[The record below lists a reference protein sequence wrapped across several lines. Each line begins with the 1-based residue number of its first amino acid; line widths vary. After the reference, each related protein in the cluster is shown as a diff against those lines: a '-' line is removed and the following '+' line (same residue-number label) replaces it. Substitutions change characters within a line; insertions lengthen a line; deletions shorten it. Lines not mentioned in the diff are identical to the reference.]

1 MNLRSCYT
9 RTIPAGILI
18 FMKPALLFLLIPAF
32 LNADEPTPFTPD
44 HQGFKIIAQPY
55 FAEHCITCHGE
66 KKSKGELNLE
76 TQLQNNFLDLA
87 ESGKWGEILDAVN
100 SHEMPPED
108 EPQPDSE
115 ITAAFADW
123 VANELARAEISQK
136 STRVILRRLNRN
148 EYANTIRDLLGVT
161 FDPEAFPEDP
171 PSGGFDNIG
180 SALTLSPLHLELYY
194 DAARQVIEDAIV
206 TGEKPP
212 VIKWRFE
219 PDESTAGADR
229 TRVERGQ
236 NKILLNGGSKN
247 QIIDGF
253 TVSRSLAWDRIIG
266 FRDFQLE
273 HPGEYLIRIRAAS
286 RTPSRNDVVKFM
298 TPLLT
303 QRAEEEATK
312 RNRPLNQEYLQN
324 EIDHFK
330 TVRIYQYGP
339 ARLTIAGKLD
349 GQPAFNHEIDL
360 DSSYPKAKN
369 FEVRAH
375 FTTQKAGLEFPP
387 AYNIPKV
394 LENHWVQNRDE
405 FPRPEALIDWIE
417 LEGPIHSEW
426 PPASH
431 TKLFAGL
438 PADPTSW
445 GEKEARLVLEAFMPS
460 AWRRPVTPDEIDAK
474 LRLFVALTSQG
485 STFIDAIKAP
495 LVATLTSPHFL
506 FLTEPSTGTRPLNP
520 HEFAT
525 RLSYF
530 LWSSQPDHEL
540 TAHAAIGDLDDPD
553 VLKKQIDR
561 LLASPK
567 SQALSDN
574 FAGQWLDLR
583 KIGANPPASE
593 LYPRYDRHLETSIAA
608 ESIAFFHEILHEDL
622 SVLNFL
628 RSDFVTI
635 NERLARFYDIP
646 GVKGDAIRKVSVP
659 KGHPRG
665 GIVTQASILSV
676 TSNGTRTS
684 PVARGTWIL
693 KNLLGTDPGLPV
705 ANVGEIAPKVP
716 GIDKATVRQRLAIH
730 RELPQC
736 ARCHDKIDPLGLSLE
751 NYNAAGEWRTQE
763 GFGYQGR
770 IGENDPVI
778 DASAKMPDGTEFTG
792 VAGLQDQLLA
802 KEDLF
807 LRCLA
812 SKLFTYALGR
822 EMGYSDKPHLDAAV
836 AHLKE
841 NKYTLR
847 SLIHFIVTSEP
858 FLTK

>member
-1 MNLRSCYT
+1 
-9 RTIPAGILI
+9 
-18 FMKPALLFLLIPAF
+18 MKSAYLFLTLLVPTTV
-32 LNADEPTPFTPD
+32 NADESSTSDPD
-44 HQGFKIIAQPY
+44 HNGFKTLALPY

-66 KKSKGELNLE
+66 KKAKGELNLE
-76 TQLQNNFLDLA
+76 TQLQNNFLNLT
-87 ESGKWGEILDAVN
+87 ESAKWGEILDAVN
-100 SHEMPPED
+100 SHEMPPEE
-108 EPQPDSE
+108 EPQPDPKVAGE
-115 ITAAFADW
+115 FADW
-123 VANELARAEISQK
+123 VAGELARAEISQK

-148 EYANTIRDLLGVT
+148 EYANTIRDLVGVE
-161 FDPEAFPEDP
+161 FNPEAFPEDP

-180 SALTLSPLHLELYY
+180 SALTLSPLQLELYY
-194 DAARQVIEDAIV
+194 DAARQVIDDAIF

-219 PDESTAGADR
+219 PEESTAGADR
-229 TRVERGQ
+229 TRVERGK

-247 QIIDGF
+247 TIIDGF
-253 TVSRSLAWDRIIG
+253 TVSRSLDWDRIVG
-266 FRDFQLE
+266 FRDFKLE
-273 HPGEYLIRIRAAS
+273 HPGEYIIRIRAAS
-286 RTPSRNDVVKFM
+286 RTPSRTDVRNFM
-298 TPLLT
+298 TPLLKE
-303 QRAEEEATK
+303 RAEEDAAK
-312 RNRPLNQEYLQN
+312 RNGPINQEHLQ
-324 EIDHFK
+324 EQLDHFEND
-330 TVRIYQYGP
+330 RMYQYGP
-339 ARLTIAGKLD
+339 ARLTIEGQLD

-360 DSSYPKAKN
+360 ESSFPKAQS

-375 FTTQKAGLEFPP
+375 FTTQNADLRFPP
-387 AYNIPKV
+387 AYNIPNA
-394 LENHWVQNRDE
+394 LENNWIQRRDE
-405 FPRPEALIDWIE
+405 FPRPEAMIDWLE
-417 LEGPIHSEW
+417 LEGPIHPVW

-438 PADPTSW
+438 PADLETW
-445 GEKEARLVLEAFMPS
+445 GEKEARHVLEAFMPP
-460 AWRRPVTPDEIDAK
+460 AWRRPVTPTEIDAK
-474 LRLFVALTSQG
+474 LRLFVGLTSQG
-485 STFIDAIKAP
+485 SSFIEAIKAP

-506 FLTEPSTGTRPLNP
+506 FLTEPSTGTRPLTP

-530 LWSSQPDHEL
+530 LWSSKPDHEL
-540 TAHAAIGDLDDPD
+540 ADHAAIRDLNDPA

-561 LLASPK
+561 LLASSK

-622 SVLNFL
+622 SILNFL
-628 RSDFVTI
+628 RSNFVTI

-646 GVKGDAIRKVSVP
+646 GVRGDDIRKVTVP

-665 GIVTQASILSV
+665 GIVTQASVLSV

-693 KNLLGTDPGLPV
+693 KNLLGSDPGLPV

-751 NYNAAGEWRTQE
+751 NYNAGGEWRTQE

-770 IGENDPVI
+770 IGENDPII
-778 DASAKMPDGTEFTG
+778 DASAQMPDGTEFSG
-792 VAGLQDQLLA
+792 VTGLQNQLLV

-822 EMGYSDKPHLDAAV
+822 EMGYSDKALLDSAV

>member
-1 MNLRSCYT
+1 
-9 RTIPAGILI
+9 
-18 FMKPALLFLLIPAF
+18 MKSTLLFFLISAVIQ
-32 LNADEPTPFTPD
+32 AAEPSSFAPD
-44 HQGFKIIAQPY
+44 HQGFQTIAQPY
-55 FAEHCITCHGE
+55 FARHCITCHGD

-76 TQLQNNFLDLA
+76 TKLQNNFLDLT
-87 ESGKWGEILDAVN
+87 ESAKWGEILDAVN
-100 SHEMPPED
+100 SHEMPPEE
-108 EPQPDSE
+108 EPQPDPE
-115 ITAAFADW
+115 LAGKFADW
-123 VANELARAEISQK
+123 VTNELARAEISRK

-148 EYANTIRDLLGVT
+148 EYANTIRDLLSVT
-161 FDPEAFPEDP
+161 FDPETFPEDP

-194 DAARQVIEDAIV
+194 DAARQVIDDAIF
-206 TGEKPP
+206 TSEKPSI
-212 VIKWRFE
+212 IKWRFE
-219 PDESTAGADR
+219 PEESTAGADR

-236 NKILLNGGSKN
+236 NRILLNGGSKN
-247 QIIDGF
+247 QLIDGF
-253 TVSRSLAWDRIIG
+253 TVSRSLDWDRIIG

-273 HPGEYLIRIRAAS
+273 HPGEYIIRIRATS
-286 RTPSRNDVVKFM
+286 RTPSRDDVVKHM

-303 QRAEEEATK
+303 QRAEDEAAK
-312 RNRPLNQEYLQN
+312 RNRPLDQKRLKNQ
-324 EIDHFK
+324 IDHFK
-330 TVRIYQYGP
+330 NDRMYQYGP
-339 ARLTIAGKLD
+339 ARLAIEGTLD
-349 GQPAFNHEIDL
+349 GQPAFTHEIDL
-360 DSSYPKAKN
+360 DSSYPKAKS

-375 FTTQKAGLEFPP
+375 FTTQKAGLSFPP

-394 LENHWVQNRDE
+394 LENNWIQRHEE

-417 LEGPIHSEW
+417 LEGPIHPEW

-438 PADPTSW
+438 PANLKTC
-445 GEKEARLVLEAFMPS
+445 GEKEARLVLEGFMPA
-460 AWRRPVTPDEIDAK
+460 AWRRPVTPAEIDSK
-474 LRLFVALTSQG
+474 LRLFVALTSNG
-485 STFIDAIKAP
+485 SSFVEAIKAP

-506 FLTEPSTGTRPLNP
+506 FLTEPSAETRPLNP

-530 LWSSQPDHEL
+530 LWSSTPDHEL
-540 TAHAAIGDLDDPD
+540 SAHAAIGDLHDPA
-553 VLKKQIDR
+553 VLQKQIDR
-561 LLASPK
+561 LLNSPK
-567 SQALSDN
+567 SQAFSDN

-593 LYPRYDRHLETSIAA
+593 LYPRYDRHLETAIAD

-646 GVKGDAIRKVSVP
+646 GVKGDEIRKVSVP
-659 KGHPRG
+659 ESHPRG

-770 IGENDPVI
+770 IGKDDPI
-778 DASAKMPDGTEFTG
+778 INASAKMPDGTEFTG
-792 VAGLQDQLLA
+792 VTGLQHQLLN

-807 LRCLA
+807 LRCLS

-822 EMGYSDKPHLDAAV
+822 EMGYSDKALLDSAV
-836 AHLKE
+836 IHLKE
-841 NKYTLR
+841 NRDTLR
-847 SLIHFIVTSEP
+847 SLIHYIVTSEP

>member
-1 MNLRSCYT
+1 
-9 RTIPAGILI
+9 
-18 FMKPALLFLLIPAF
+18 MKSAFFLTLLVPTALSA
-32 LNADEPTPFTPD
+32 ADTPPFTPD
-44 HQGFKIIAQPY
+44 HKGFQSIAQPY

-66 KKSKGELNLE
+66 KKSKGDLNLE
-76 TQLQNNFLDLA
+76 TQLQNNFLDLT
-87 ESGKWGEILDAVN
+87 ESAKWGEILDAVN

-108 EPQPDSE
+108 EPQPDPTVAGE
-115 ITAAFADW
+115 LADW
-123 VANELARAEISQK
+123 VAGELARAEISQK
-136 STRVILRRLNRN
+136 STRVILRRLNHN
-148 EYANTIRDLLGVT
+148 EYANTIRDLLGVE
-161 FDPEAFPEDP
+161 FNPETFPEDP

-194 DAARQVIEDAIV
+194 EAARQVIDDAIV

-219 PDESTAGADR
+219 PEESADGADR

-236 NKILLNGGSKN
+236 NKIILNGGTKN
-247 QIIDGF
+247 EIVDGF
-253 TVSRSLAWDRIIG
+253 VVSRSLDWDRIVG
-266 FRDFQLE
+266 FRDFKLE
-273 HPGEYLIRIRAAS
+273 HPGEYIVRIRAAS
-286 RTPSRNDVVKFM
+286 RVPSRSDVVNFM

-303 QRAEEEATK
+303 QRAEDEARK
-312 RNRPLNQEYLQN
+312 QNRPINKDYLQRQ
-324 EIDHFK
+324 IDHFK
-330 TVRIYQYGP
+330 TDRMYHYGP
-339 ARLTIAGKLD
+339 ARLTIEGKLD

-360 DSSYPKAKN
+360 DSPFPKAQN
-369 FEVRAH
+369 FEIRAF
-375 FTTQKAGLEFPP
+375 FTTENAGLSFPP

-394 LENHWVQNRDE
+394 LENHWVQRREE
-405 FPRPEALIDWIE
+405 FPRPEAMIDWIE
-417 LEGPIHSEW
+417 LEGPIHPTW

-431 TKLFAGL
+431 TRLFAGL
-438 PADPTSW
+438 PPDPDTW
-445 GEKEARLVLEAFMPS
+445 GEKEARHVLEAFMPA
-460 AWRRPVTPDEIDAK
+460 AWRRPVTPVEIDAK
-474 LRLFVALTSQG
+474 LRLFVGLTTQG
-485 STFIDAIKAP
+485 STFTDALKAP
-495 LVATLTSPHFL
+495 LVATLTSPHFI
-506 FLTEPSTGTRPLNP
+506 FLTEPTIGTRPLNS
-520 HEFAT
+520 HELAT

-530 LWSSQPDHEL
+530 LWSSKPDHEL
-540 TAHAAIGDLDDPD
+540 SDHAAIGDLNEPAI
-553 VLKKQIDR
+553 LEKQIDR

-567 SQALSDN
+567 SRALSDN

-583 KIGANPPASE
+583 QIGANPPSSE

-608 ESIAFFHEILHEDL
+608 ESIGFFHEILHEDL
-622 SVLNFL
+622 SALNFL

-646 GVKGDAIRKVSVP
+646 GVKGDEIRKVPVP

-665 GIVTQASILSV
+665 GIVTQASVLSV

-684 PVARGTWIL
+684 PVTRGTWIL

-730 RELPQC
+730 RELAQC

-751 NYNAAGEWRTQE
+751 NYNAAGEWRLQE

-778 DASAKMPDGTEFTG
+778 DASARMPDGSEFTG
-792 VAGLQDQLLA
+792 VTGLQEQLLK

-822 EMGYSDKPHLDAAV
+822 EMGYSDKPHLDAAI

-847 SLIHFIVTSEP
+847 SLIHFIITSEP